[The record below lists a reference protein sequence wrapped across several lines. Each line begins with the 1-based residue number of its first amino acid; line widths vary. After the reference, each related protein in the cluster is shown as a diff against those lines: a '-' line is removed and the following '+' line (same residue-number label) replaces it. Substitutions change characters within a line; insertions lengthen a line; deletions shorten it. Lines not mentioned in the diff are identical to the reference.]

1 MLCARILM
9 AGWVKDIYTH
19 AHIHTPRP
27 LLCRLRLGAQRFALL
42 LHWFSAAPR
51 RWLQRCVRVP
61 LLLLAFSARVSKI
74 NGKVAYAAQRA
85 WIQNATL
92 RDNVLFGAPF
102 DPERY
107 SRVLAACALTS
118 DLDLLEAGDQTEI
131 GEKG

>member
-1 MLCARILM
+1 MLS
-9 AGWVKDIYTH
+9 
-19 AHIHTPRP
+19 P
-27 LLCRLRLGAQRFALL
+27 LRQRCLALL
-42 LHWFSAAPR
+42 PPWFRRAVVACLLSTLHSLFLPPASSSVVC
-51 RWLQRCVRVP
+51 LI
-61 LLLLAFSARVSKI
+61 KI
-74 NGKVAYAAQRA
+74 NGTVAYAAQRA

-92 RDNVLFGAPF
+92 RDNVLFGTPF